1 MAKLF
6 TKIADNIN
14 GLSQVYSDSTT
25 TSTVLNSIRDFA
37 SATPV
42 DEGLVNNDVYRI
54 EPVYYLYNGQWTP
67 SKTEAKFTTNQLQL
81 GTTVQRKRLSDF
93 YNWLPSSNSLIQQK
107 NNGRAENGTLVE
119 IKPYGKGVEDTDR
132 MKQNSA
138 QIPIV
143 SGPRD
148 EKRLFNYF
156 KTNPGLLFLAL
167 QQTLQGGNTFK
178 QTRKYDPT
186 SVLTTAANYTL
197 ATLTNPLTRITRAMD
212 INTDNAGRLQQET
225 VVSAQSALRLKY
237 VGGQQKG
244 SSRTSVLG
252 RTINTAT
259 SRFVQDLLNRTN
271 INVFGNKINLGQL
284 GRTINNVAQTINSL
298 TRSAN
303 ASDASL
309 TTNQTAYDSLI
320 QNNLWPLVKEYGTTN
335 RNYFNEKDAYLKN
348 AQDNVSKIV
357 NKTGKLH
364 NNYFTAP
371 YPDDDYRSS
380 ATYTDDL
387 RSNKQRIGESNGVTS
402 AKYVKDVM
410 NYADSAGTREVTIP
424 KDLDGVH
431 QTEDFITFKIVVPT
445 VFDGGI
451 SFRAFVK
458 DIKHDAKGDFEE
470 QRYVGRP
477 ERFIVYKGMN
487 RSITFTLYLVAFSKN
502 ELSGMWTRVNML
514 NKLVYP
520 INSIAGYM
528 TPPIVRMTL
537 GNILNEQPGYITD
550 ITMNLTDSPWDIDN
564 EITNVVELNIT
575 YNIIE
580 KNYTTQD
587 DDTTNLFAEFP
598 LSAKRVTQELTSNR
612 KQLPKVQPIPNKEKL
627 PQVEI
632 VKPRATSTTTTDS
645 QVTQNQYGQ
654 MQYVPSE
661 G

>member
-132 MKQNSA
+132 MKQNSDRL
-138 QIPIV
+138 PIV

-148 EKRLFNYF
+148 EKRIGGFL
-156 KTNPGLLFLAL
+156 KTNPGILFLAM

-451 SFRAFVK
+451 SFRA
-458 DIKHDAKGDFEE
+458 
-470 QRYVGRP
+470 
-477 ERFIVYKGMN
+477 
-487 RSITFTLYLVAFSKN
+487 
-502 ELSGMWTRVNML
+502 
-514 NKLVYP
+514 
-520 INSIAGYM
+520 
-528 TPPIVRMTL
+528 
-537 GNILNEQPGYITD
+537 
-550 ITMNLTDSPWDIDN
+550 
-564 EITNVVELNIT
+564 
-575 YNIIE
+575 
-580 KNYTTQD
+580 
-587 DDTTNLFAEFP
+587 
-598 LSAKRVTQELTSNR
+598 
-612 KQLPKVQPIPNKEKL
+612 
-627 PQVEI
+627 
-632 VKPRATSTTTTDS
+632 
-645 QVTQNQYGQ
+645 
-654 MQYVPSE
+654 
-661 G
+661 